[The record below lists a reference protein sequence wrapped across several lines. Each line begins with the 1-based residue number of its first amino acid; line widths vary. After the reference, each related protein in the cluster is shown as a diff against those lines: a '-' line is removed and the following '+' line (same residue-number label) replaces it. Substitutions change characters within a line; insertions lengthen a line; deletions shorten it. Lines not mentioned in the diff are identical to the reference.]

1 MDKVEPSSNRFS
13 IMGSVANLFDG
24 VCQRAGEV
32 AAVVF
37 NAINQT
43 LEAEKHLEDPEVR
56 IEDIRLDRKDRDRIC
71 WQAIYQK
78 ITYPSMNL
86 SVRQSLKVIWM
97 GGKEP
102 HLFVKLPRRQ
112 LALFPDPMKVKL
124 LNTEEDRLDIFFAI
138 YFQEEGAKEFT
149 LSIPELKEEGED
161 GVYVGFYGGSG
172 VTRGSGE
179 TVPWHF
185 IRKYTK
191 LQARALNVG
200 LTGDVGAF
208 KIGAYSESCRGPDYG
223 VAVYGL
229 VLTNSGRG
237 FTIRKFLEH
246 SASLKEFTT
255 KVGSELTEIF
265 KFNEDY

>member
-13 IMGSVANLFDG
+13 IMGSVSNLFDG
-24 VCQRAGEV
+24 VCQRTGEL

-37 NAINQT
+37 NAINQR
-43 LEAEKHLEDPEVR
+43 LEAEEHLKDPEVLSA
-56 IEDIRLDRKDRDRIC
+56 DILCDRKERDWGC
-71 WQAIYQK
+71 WQAIDQP

-86 SVRQSLKVIWM
+86 STRQSLKVIWM
-97 GGKEP
+97 GGREP

-124 LNTEEDRLDIFFAI
+124 LNTEEDHLDIFFAI
-138 YFQEEGAKEFT
+138 YFLSDEAKEFT
-149 LSIPELKEEGED
+149 LSIPELKEEGD
-161 GVYVGFYGGSG
+161 DSVHVGFYGGSG
-172 VTRGSGE
+172 VTRGSGQ

-191 LQARALNVG
+191 AQARALNVG

-208 KIGAYSESCRGPDYG
+208 KIGAFSKSCRGPDRG

-237 FTIRKFLEH
+237 FTIRKLLEH
-246 SASLKEFTT
+246 TGSLKEFTT
-255 KVGSELTEIF
+255 KVGSKLTEIF